1 MSNVTFV
8 YDQDSGLSAGLSG
21 FINESGAYV
30 FTISEAKYVISSG
43 GAKSVEFSVETD
55 DGRKANYLNV
65 YTVKKDG
72 SSNTHGVNMINAMMG
87 CAGVKQLTMIK
98 NEAGIDV
105 APEFGVMAQS
115 STSQFLKAGLRQLTL
130 LYLGN
135 SGMCAM

>member
-21 FINESGAYV
+21 FINESGAYI

-43 GAKSVEFSVETD
+43 GAKSIEFSVETD

-72 SSNTHGVNMINAMMG
+72 SSNTHGV
-87 CAGVKQLTMIK
+87 
-98 NEAGIDV
+98 
-105 APEFGVMAQS
+105 
-115 STSQFLKAGLRQLTL
+115 
-130 LYLGN
+130 
-135 SGMCAM
+135 